1 LSRQFKLY
9 HPFGVIV
16 SGYNLNY
23 NTVTPSGLKCR
34 KISHYKNKLTFT
46 SYLYRIFTMPS
57 KSKQIRYIFILYWFL
72 LAYILAALIWW
83 FIALNRQNILMTKY
97 ELEQLQPTD
106 KNYQATYEEIRS
118 LEKRKT
124 TQYLGE
130 GVTFFLLI
138 IAGAVF
144 VFRAVRRELRI
155 SQQQQ
160 NFMIAITHE
169 LKTPISV
176 ARLNLETM
184 QKRKLD
190 ETQQKRLIQTTL
202 EETNRLNALCN
213 NMLLSSQIEAGGYRI
228 TNEETNFSE
237 LVSKCVQDFITR
249 YPQQKI
255 EADIAS
261 DIFINGDR
269 LLLQMLVNNLID
281 NAIKYSAKELP
292 VTVSLKEENEKI
304 ILKVKDRGKGIAAA
318 EKDKIFN
325 KFYRVGN
332 SATKAAKGTG
342 LGLYLVKKI
351 STQHN
356 ANISVT
362 DNDPSGAIFT
372 VTLHSSIEK
381 Q

>member
-1 LSRQFKLY
+1 
-9 HPFGVIV
+9 
-16 SGYNLNY
+16 
-23 NTVTPSGLKCR
+23 
-34 KISHYKNKLTFT
+34 
-46 SYLYRIFTMPS
+46 MPS
-57 KSKQIRYIFILYWFL
+57 KSTKLRSIFILFWIL

-83 FIALNRQNILMTKY
+83 FIALNRQNKLMTKY
-97 ELEQLQPTD
+97 EMEQVQPTD
-106 KNYQATYEEIRS
+106 KNYQAKYDEIKS

-124 TQYLGE
+124 AQYMGE

-138 IAGAVF
+138 VAGAVF

-155 SQQQQ
+155 SREQQ

-190 ETQQKRLIQTTL
+190 ETQQQRLIQTTL

-237 LVSKCVQDFITR
+237 LVGKCVQDFITR

-255 EADIAS
+255 EPEIAP

-269 LLLQMLVNNLID
+269 LLLQMLANNLID
-281 NAIKYSAKELP
+281 NAIKYGAKDLP
-292 VTVSLKEENEKI
+292 VSVVLSEKDNKI
-304 ILKVKDRGKGIAAA
+304 SFQVKDRGKGVAA
-318 EKDKIFN
+318 EERDKIFN

-351 STQHN
+351 SKQHN

-362 DNDPSGAIFT
+362 DNNPSGAIFT

-381 Q
+381 

>member
-1 LSRQFKLY
+1 
-9 HPFGVIV
+9 
-16 SGYNLNY
+16 
-23 NTVTPSGLKCR
+23 
-34 KISHYKNKLTFT
+34 
-46 SYLYRIFTMPS
+46 
-57 KSKQIRYIFILYWFL
+57 
-72 LAYILAALIWW
+72 
-83 FIALNRQNILMTKY
+83 MTKY
-97 ELEQLQPTD
+97 EMEQVQPTD
-106 KNYQATYEEIRS
+106 KNYQAKYNEIKS

-124 TQYLGE
+124 AQYMGE

-138 IAGAVF
+138 VAGAVF

-155 SQQQQ
+155 SREQQ

-176 ARLNLETM
+176 AKLNLETM

-190 ETQQKRLIQTTL
+190 ETQQQRLIQTTL

-228 TNEETNFSE
+228 TNEETNISE
-237 LVSKCVQDFITR
+237 LIGKCVQDFITR

-255 EADIAS
+255 ETDIAP

-269 LLLQMLVNNLID
+269 LLLQILANNLID
-281 NAIKYSAKELP
+281 NAIKYGAKDLP
-292 VTVSLKEENEKI
+292 VTVLLREENEKI
-304 ILKVKDRGKGIAAA
+304 IFQVKDQGKGIAAE

-332 SATKAAKGTG
+332 SATKGAKGTG
-342 LGLYLVKKI
+342 LGLYLTKKI
-351 STQHN
+351 SKQHN

-362 DNDPSGAIFT
+362 DNNPGGAIFT
-372 VTLHSSIEK
+372 VLLHSSIEK
-381 Q
+381 

>member
-1 LSRQFKLY
+1 
-9 HPFGVIV
+9 
-16 SGYNLNY
+16 
-23 NTVTPSGLKCR
+23 
-34 KISHYKNKLTFT
+34 
-46 SYLYRIFTMPS
+46 MPS
-57 KSKQIRYIFILYWFL
+57 KSKKLRSIFILFWIL

-83 FIALNRQNILMTKY
+83 FIALNRQNKLMTKY
-97 ELEQLQPTD
+97 EMEQVQPTD
-106 KNYQATYEEIRS
+106 KNYKAKYDEIKS

-124 TQYLGE
+124 AQYIGE
-130 GVTFFLLI
+130 GVTFFMLI
-138 IAGAVF
+138 VAGAVF

-155 SQQQQ
+155 SREQQ

-190 ETQQKRLIQTTL
+190 ETQQQRLIQTTL

-237 LVSKCVQDFITR
+237 LVGKCVQDFITR

-255 EADIAS
+255 EPDIAP

-269 LLLQMLVNNLID
+269 MLLQILANNLID
-281 NAIKYSAKELP
+281 NAIKYGAKDLP
-292 VTVSLKEENEKI
+292 VTVLLREENEKI
-304 ILKVKDRGKGIAAA
+304 ILQVKDLGKGIAAE

-342 LGLYLVKKI
+342 LGLYLTKKI
-351 STQHN
+351 SKQHN

-362 DNDPSGAIFT
+362 DNNPGGAIFT
-372 VTLHSSIEK
+372 VVLHSSIEK
-381 Q
+381 P